1 MKVGNL
7 GQVVSL
13 FVVNNDLKV
22 LDDEISYGICSN
34 SFPIT
39 HEITNIDKS
48 VIEGRGTKYLRKF
61 HHPISC
67 APGLSLSP

>member
-48 VIEGRGTKYLRKF
+48 DIFRFFNVINGVEWKN
-61 HHPISC
+61 
-67 APGLSLSP
+67 